1 MSSNT
6 ESDMS
11 TTTESTKQAK
21 YKEQDFYKHISNRDE
36 IQAILDRYEI
46 ELEKVEDVQHF
57 CEIMSDI
64 KEESSS
70 VPNIATV
77 IDRMVDHVVN
87 TTQ

>member
-1 MSSNT
+1 MLYMPN
-6 ESDMS
+6 D
-11 TTTESTKQAK
+11 TESTQQAK
-21 YKEQDFYKHISNRDE
+21 YKEQDFYKHITNRDE

-46 ELEKVEDVQHF
+46 DLEKDVEDVQHF

-77 IDRMVDHVVN
+77 IDRMVYHVCGRSQQ
-87 TTQ
+87 TW